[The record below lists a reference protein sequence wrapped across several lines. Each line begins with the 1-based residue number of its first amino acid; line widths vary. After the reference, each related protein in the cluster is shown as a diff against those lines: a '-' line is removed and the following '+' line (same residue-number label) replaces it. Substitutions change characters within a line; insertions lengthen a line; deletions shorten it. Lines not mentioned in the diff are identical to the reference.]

1 MKGRITVDPAVQHDI
16 ANRLSEAVGLDA
28 ESLESGRIAWTI
40 HSRCRHLHLSSA
52 EEYLRL
58 LRSSPAELDDLID
71 GLVIQETRFFRDVA
85 VFEHIRAWAEDAAA
99 AGRGPL
105 RILSAPC
112 STGQESYSVAATL
125 HSAGIPLS
133 GFTIDAFDISRAAL
147 VTAQR
152 GVYAAG
158 ALQNLAADLQNACGT
173 LRDHHWHMHE
183 FLRSRIRFQRRNLAD
198 PSVFDDE
205 PGYDLILCRNLFIYL
220 HAGARAI
227 LADSLS
233 RALLPGG
240 RLVVGAGDRVPELNA
255 RFVHVKPA
263 AGFGFMHKSAAA
275 SARPVL
281 AKPAQAAPPVTPRAT
296 YWPPSLPQI
305 EEHDVPTT
313 AVEFYRR
320 AQEYKDRGNLRQA
333 ERRCRQALYLAPN
346 YVPALELLQSLWH
359 VHPNARLRRA
369 LSARIERVRKDPQ
382 SNLPPQVMAEG
393 GAA

>member
-1 MKGRITVDPAVQHDI
+1 MKGRVVVDPAVQQEI
-16 ANRLSEAVGLDA
+16 ANRLTEAVGIDA

-52 EEYLRL
+52 EQYLQV
-58 LRSSPAELDDLID
+58 LRSSPAELDELID

-85 VFEHIRAWAEDAAA
+85 VFEHIRSWAEDAAA
-99 AGRGPL
+99 SGQGPL

-112 STGQESYSVAATL
+112 STGQEAYSVAAML
-125 HSAGIPLS
+125 HCAGIPPA
-133 GFTIDAFDISRAAL
+133 GFTVDAFDISRAAL
-147 VTAQR
+147 ITAQR

-158 ALQNLAADLQNACGT
+158 ELQNLAADLQNACGA
-173 LRDHHWHMHE
+173 LRDNHWHMHE
-183 FLRSRIRFQRRNLAD
+183 FLRSRIRFERRNLVD
-198 PSVFDDE
+198 PSALDNE
-205 PGYDLILCRNLFIYL
+205 PGYHLILCRNLFIYL

-240 RLVVGAGDRVPELNA
+240 RLIVGAGDRVSELDA

-263 AGFGFMHKSAAA
+263 AGFGFTHKTAKTSVKPA
-275 SARPVL
+275 L
-281 AKPAQAAPPVTPRAT
+281 AKPAKSAAPVTTRTT
-296 YWPPSLPQI
+296 YWPQPLPKV
-305 EEHDVPTT
+305 EERDVPTT

-346 YVPALELLQSLWH
+346 YVPALELLQTLWH

-382 SNLPPQVMAEG
+382 SNLAPQVMAEG